1 MATYPLPT
9 LAAQVTAT
17 GISAPSYADIFES
30 LKASARNI
38 FGPDLYL
45 EEDSQDGQL
54 LAVFALAIHDA
65 NQTAVTVYNSFS
77 PQTAQGVGLSNVV
90 KINNIKRAAAS
101 NSQVLLELTGV
112 AGTTI
117 NTGVV
122 SDAFGNKWN
131 LPGVVVI
138 PPAGTTTVTATAQ
151 EQGAL
156 STGIGTIT
164 QIVTPVA
171 GWQTVT
177 NPAVPSPGQA
187 VESDAELRA
196 RQEIAPALNSYT
208 VLDGLTSNL
217 EALTGVDYVRVYEN
231 DTNATDSMGLPAH
244 SIAAVVRGGDLQDI
258 VETIYKL
265 KGPGV
270 YTHGTT
276 SGTVTDMS
284 GTVHTIRYFEPTEE
298 PIKVVI
304 NITALTNY
312 TSVTGDRIK
321 QALVDYV
328 NGMDVGEDLVVNRLY
343 TPALLNGDQI
353 NETYKITS
361 LTASLS
367 SGTPGTADVPIAF
380 NEKAISDL
388 SQITLN
394 VTV

>member
-1 MATYPLPT
+1 MATLPLAT
-9 LAAQVTAT
+9 LAAQVTPT
-17 GISAPSYADIFES
+17 GISAPSYSDILET
-30 LKASARNI
+30 LKIRARNI
-38 FGPDLYL
+38 FGADLYL

-54 LAVFALAIHDA
+54 LAIFALAIHDA
-65 NQTAVTVYNSFS
+65 NQTAIATYNSFS

-101 NSQVLLELTGV
+101 NSQVQVAIVGV

-117 NTGVV
+117 TAGVIA
-122 SDAFGNKWN
+122 DAFGNKWN
-131 LPGVVVI
+131 LPAVVVI
-138 PPAGTTTVTATAQ
+138 PPAGTITVTATAQ
-151 EQGAL
+151 EVGAL
-156 STGIGTIT
+156 STGINTIT

-171 GWQTVT
+171 GWQSVT
-177 NPAVPSPGQA
+177 NTAVPSPGQA
-187 VESDAELRA
+187 VESDAELRQ

-231 DTNATDSMGLPAH
+231 DTNATDSLGLPAH
-244 SIAAVVRGGDLQDI
+244 SIAAVVRGGDVQEI
-258 VETIYKL
+258 VETIFKL
-265 KGPGV
+265 KGLGV

-284 GTVHTIRYFEPTEE
+284 GTTHTIRFFEPAEKT
-298 PIKVVI
+298 IKAVI
-304 NITALTNY
+304 NITALANY

-321 QALVDYV
+321 QSVVDYV
-328 NGMDVGEDLVVNRLY
+328 NGMSVGESLVVNRLY

-394 VTV
+394 VTT